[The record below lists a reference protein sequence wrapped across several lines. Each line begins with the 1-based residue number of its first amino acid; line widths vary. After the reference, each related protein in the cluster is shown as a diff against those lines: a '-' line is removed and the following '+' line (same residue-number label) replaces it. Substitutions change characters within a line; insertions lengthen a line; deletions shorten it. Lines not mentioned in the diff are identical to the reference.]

1 MRMRTVACLALLI
14 FAANAFTVT
23 LTLPE
28 LVEESPPR
36 YLFIDDFGRIPFLL
50 GDGVGGGPGGGG
62 DK

>member
-28 LVEESPPR
+28 LVENPSFDP
-36 YLFIDDFGRIPFLL
+36 FVDDFGRIPFLF
-50 GDGVGGGPGGGG
+50 GDGVGGGCGGGG
-62 DK
+62 D